1 VSVSGGGIQR
11 SPLHKPRVLPPP
23 LNPAKA
29 SSYNIL
35 HYVCMSLSS
44 TWIPYTL
51 YIYIFIWMRRE
62 RVGGMDLH
70 PLISIF
76 FFFFFVSVFS
86 LCYVNSEQ
94 AMFYL
99 LIAFPSRRQ
108 GRKLSQPAFAL
119 TCISPQIHTHTPF
132 HSIHTGYGEAIG
144 QVNVKRKVSFF
155 FLGGFC
161 FQNFIP
167 PPSIWTCFGARQTR
181 LVSLLVA
188 FFIFI
193 IQLHRT
199 SIWGC
204 EEEEGREYDI

>member
-1 VSVSGGGIQR
+1 M
-11 SPLHKPRVLPPP
+11 
-23 LNPAKA
+23 
-29 SSYNIL
+29 
-35 HYVCMSLSS
+35 YVPFVNMD
-44 TWIPYTL
+44 TVYFI
-51 YIYIFIWMRRE
+51 YIYIYMNKKRE
-62 RVGGMDLH
+62 SRGGGSSSSYFYL
-70 PLISIF
+70 LLLLF
-76 FFFFFVSVFS
+76 CSVFS